1 MEKIDNRSLWLF
13 GYKGTI
19 LQNKQMLIDSYFKY
33 MMAKTL
39 RMFEWKNLPETIPA
53 RELELILQICRF
65 AIFTK
70 APTNDGEKLFV
81 FYGGLG
87 GMPNEYYQPTQAIV
101 TNPYLKFY
109 DVLQLDDYIKKDGN
123 AIVGW
128 NDSMHIGLFALNN
141 RYASLLA
148 ETDLTLKYQL
158 VNMRFNNV
166 LTADDDTTK
175 ESLKT
180 MYKDVEDGTGFGIV
194 VTKKF
199 MEESNVDKIELRSQ
213 SHQAQL
219 KDTIETKQYLMGS
232 WLNEL
237 GLNANFNMKRE
248 SINESEEDLNEDSLL
263 PFIDDMLEQRK
274 LIAKYLNEK
283 FKDLLPNGDVE
294 VGLSSSWQK
303 LRKEIKLREEKQE
316 SEIVEEEQTNP
327 TPEETN
333 DPTPEEK
340 PNEESVSENENEK
353 NEDK

>member
-33 MMAKTL
+33 MMIKTL
-39 RMFEWKNLPETIPA
+39 KMFKWKNLPKTIPE
-53 RELELILQICRF
+53 RELELILQLCRF

-70 APTNDGEKLFV
+70 APTDDGEKLFV

-101 TNPYLKFY
+101 TNPYLKFF
-109 DVLQLDDYIKKDGN
+109 DVLKLDDYIKNDGE
-123 AIVGW
+123 AVVGW
-128 NDSMHIGLFALNN
+128 NDGMHIGLFSLHN

-175 ESLKT
+175 ESLET
-180 MYKDVEDGTGFGIV
+180 MYKKVEDGTGFGII
-194 VTKKF
+194 VTTKF
-199 MEESNVDKIELRSQ
+199 MEQTNVDKIELRSQ
-213 SHQAQL
+213 SHQMQL

-237 GLNANFNMKRE
+237 GLNANYNMKRE
-248 SINESEEDLNEDSLL
+248 AINESEADLNEDSLL
-263 PFIDDMLEQRK
+263 PMIDDMLQQRK
-274 LIAKYLNEK
+274 LICDALNEK
-283 FKDLLPNGDVE
+283 FADLLDGEVSVE
-294 VGLSSSWQK
+294 LSSSWQK
-303 LRKEIKLREEKQE
+303 IRKEIKLREDQQE
-316 SEIVEEEQTNP
+316 TET
-327 TPEETN
+327 TPEEET
-333 DPTPEEK
+333 
-340 PNEESVSENENEK
+340 ESTTDVSEDEEDGSQNEN
-353 NEDK
+353 

>member
-33 MMAKTL
+33 MMIKTL
-39 RMFEWKNLPETIPA
+39 KMFKWKNLPKTIPE
-53 RELELILQICRF
+53 RELELILQLCRF

-70 APTNDGEKLFV
+70 APTDDGEKLFV

-101 TNPYLKFY
+101 TNPYLKFF
-109 DVLQLDDYIKKDGN
+109 DVLKLDDYIKNDGK
-123 AIVGW
+123 AVVGW
-128 NDSMHIGLFALNN
+128 NDGMHIGLFSLHN

-175 ESLKT
+175 ESLET
-180 MYKDVEDGTGFGIV
+180 MYKKVEDGTGFGIV

-199 MEESNVDKIELRSQ
+199 MEETNVDKIELRSQ
-213 SHQAQL
+213 SHQMQL

-237 GLNANFNMKRE
+237 GLNANYNMKRE
-248 SINESEEDLNEDSLL
+248 AINESEADLNEDSLL
-263 PFIDDMLEQRK
+263 PDTDDMLENRK

-283 FKDLLPNGDVE
+283 FSHLLTDGKIDVE
-294 VGLSSSWQK
+294 FNSAWKKV
-303 LRKEIKLREEKQE
+303 RKEIKLREDQQK
-316 SEIVEEEQTNP
+316 T
-327 TPEETN
+327 ET
-333 DPTPEEK
+333 TPEEK
-340 PNEESVSENENEK
+340 TETTTDVSEDEEDGSQNEN
-353 NEDK
+353 

>member
-19 LQNKQMLIDSYFKY
+19 LQKKQMLIDSYFKY
-33 MMAKTL
+33 MMIKTL
-39 RMFEWKNLPETIPA
+39 KMFKWNNLPKTIPE
-53 RELELILQICRF
+53 RELELILQLCRF

-70 APTNDGEKLFV
+70 APTDDGEKLFV

-101 TNPYLKFY
+101 TNPYLKFF
-109 DVLQLDDYIKKDGN
+109 DVLKLDDYIKNDGK
-123 AIVGW
+123 AVVGW
-128 NDSMHIGLFALNN
+128 NDGMHIGLFSLHN

-175 ESLKT
+175 ESLET
-180 MYKDVEDGTGFGIV
+180 MYKKVEDGTGFGIV

-199 MEESNVDKIELRSQ
+199 MEETNVDKIELRSQ
-213 SHQAQL
+213 SHQMQL

-237 GLNANFNMKRE
+237 GLNANYNMKRE
-248 SINESEEDLNEDSLL
+248 AINESEADLNEDSLL
-263 PFIDDMLEQRK
+263 PMIDDMLQQRK
-274 LIAKYLNEK
+274 LICDALNEK
-283 FKDLLPNGDVE
+283 FADLLDGE
-294 VGLSSSWQK
+294 VSVKLSSSWQK
-303 LRKEIKLREEKQE
+303 IRKEIKLREDQQE
-316 SEIVEEEQTNP
+316 TETTPEEEQ
-327 TPEETN
+327 
-333 DPTPEEK
+333 K
-340 PNEESVSENENEK
+340 PQTDVSEDEEDGSQNESK
-353 NEDK
+353 